1 MTDDAAIAR
10 HYTTGDLAT
19 RIMAAA
25 RRAVPDLTA
34 LTARDLAPVDEF
46 HIGGIGAT
54 ERFVPML
61 GLAPGMAVL
70 DVGSGI
76 GGTARYAAETCGCH
90 VTGIDLT
97 PEFCA
102 VATMLSAATGLA
114 DRTEFHEG
122 SALVMPF
129 ADARFDAAMTLH
141 VAMNIDDKPGLY
153 REIARVLKPGARFG
167 VYDILEGPSPG
178 ALEFPVPWAADRA
191 TSHLASP
198 RAMRTML
205 QDAGFT
211 IEHDEDRT
219 GFAIDFFETLR
230 QAAATADGPPPLGLH
245 VIMDETFQHKIANVA
260 ANIAAGRCGPWEF
273 VCRRV

>member
-1 MTDDAAIAR
+1 MTDDDAIAR

-25 RRAVPDLTA
+25 RQAVPDLTR

-46 HIGGIGAT
+46 HIGGIKAT
-54 ERFVPML
+54 ERFIPML
-61 GLAPGMAVL
+61 GFAPGMAVL

-114 DRTEFHEG
+114 DSTEFHEG

-141 VAMNIDDKPGLY
+141 VAMNIEDKPGLY
-153 REIARVLKPGARFG
+153 REIARVLKPGATFG
-167 VYDILEGPSPG
+167 IYDILEGPAGG
-178 ALEFPVPWAADRA
+178 ALDFPVPWAAGQEA
-191 TSHLASP
+191 SHLASP
-198 RAMRTML
+198 EAMRAML
-205 QDAGFT
+205 AEAGFA
-211 IEHDEDRT
+211 IEREEDRT
-219 GFAIDFFETLR
+219 GFAIEFFENLR
-230 QAAATADGPPPLGLH
+230 RAAADGPPPLGLH
-245 VIMDETFQHKIANVA
+245 VIMDEGFKHKIANVA
-260 ANIAAGRCGPWEF
+260 ANISAGRCGPWEF